1 MSTYRSYVEAS
12 RFNSQFM
19 AQHLPIRRFEIER
32 SHGRAHRWESDSFA
46 RFDMVGVV
54 LLLLGVFLFLAVVG
68 RIWIDRTP
76 GDSGTNDSVVPINP
90 GTSAIATLASENRD
104 SLA

>member
-1 MSTYRSYVEAS
+1 
-12 RFNSQFM
+12 M
-19 AQHLPIRRFEIER
+19 AQYLPIRRFEIER

-54 LLLLGVFLFLAVVG
+54 LLLLGVFLLLAVVG

-76 GDSGTNDSVVPINP
+76 GDSGTNDSVAANSPSQQHVIH
-90 GTSAIATLASENRD
+90 GRSSEDGD
-104 SLA
+104 SLV